1 MKRQDDGNIRF
12 ESGGTVARLLSQRK
26 CRDKGLFLNLVNGIY
41 RKTKGGHVMLGK
53 KKNNVYQQK
62 EPGQVGAKLGKT
74 AGIIAGIFAVVY
86 LLAGSVYSLK
96 ENEYAVVSTF
106 GVPSIVEESGIHLK
120 IPYIQRL
127 HKVPKT
133 INGFP
138 IGYRTNS
145 DESVDAESFMIT
157 RDYNFVN
164 VDFYVEYRVT
174 DPVKYLYS
182 SESPIDVLKM
192 LTQSYI
198 RDTIGLYDVD
208 SVITT
213 GKNEIQAS
221 IKEKIIGR
229 LEKEDI
235 GIQLVNITIQDAE
248 PPTQEVINAFKNVEN
263 AKQGKETSIN
273 KANQKRNEDIP
284 AARALADETVKTAQA
299 QAEERVNEAKG
310 QVARLNELYAEYQKY
325 PLITKQRMFY
335 ETMEEILPDMKVII
349 EKSDGSTQTMLPLES
364 FTGGS
369 DNAVTSNNST
379 GAGLWSTAGTDS
391 RQNTVDSEQEAA
403 SEDEN

>member
-1 MKRQDDGNIRF
+1 MFKKQ
-12 ESGGTVARLLSQRK
+12 
-26 CRDKGLFLNLVNGIY
+26 KG
-41 RKTKGGHVMLGK
+41 
-53 KKNNVYQQK
+53 NVYQQK
-62 EPGQVGAKLGKT
+62 EPGQLGAKLGKS
-74 AGIIAGIFAVVY
+74 AGIIAVIVIAGY
-86 LLAGSVYSLK
+86 LLSGSIYSLK

-120 IPYIQRL
+120 LPYIQRL

-138 IGYRTNS
+138 IGYRTDS
-145 DESVDAESFMIT
+145 DESVDEESFMIT

-174 DPVKYLYS
+174 DPIKFLYA
-182 SESPIDVLKM
+182 SESPIDILKM

-229 LEKEDI
+229 LEQEDI

-248 PPTQEVINAFKNVEN
+248 PPTQEVISAFKNVEN

-299 QAEERVNEAKG
+299 QSEERVNEAKG
-310 QVARLNELYAEYQKY
+310 QAARLNELYAEYQKY

-349 EKSDGSTQTMLPLES
+349 ERSDGSTQTMLPLES
-364 FTGGS
+364 FTGTADSAKG
-369 DNAVTSNNST
+369 DD
-379 GAGLWSTAGTDS
+379 TAGQT
-391 RQNTVDSEQEAA
+391 RAQQTEAVP
-403 SEDEN
+403 ETQTLEEEE

>member
-1 MKRQDDGNIRF
+1 MF
-12 ESGGTVARLLSQRK
+12 
-26 CRDKGLFLNLVNGIY
+26 
-41 RKTKGGHVMLGK
+41 K
-53 KKNNVYQQK
+53 KKNDQ
-62 EPGQVGAKLGKT
+62 
-74 AGIIAGIFAVVY
+74 VVY
-86 LLAGSVYSLK
+86 DQPAGQPGNVFPKIMKAVGCIFGALLAAYLLVSAVYSLK
-96 ENEYAVVSTF
+96 ENEYAVITTF
-106 GVPSIVEESGIHLK
+106 GVPKVVEASGIHVK
-120 IPYIQRL
+120 MPYVQKL
-127 HKVPKT
+127 NKVPKT

-138 IGYRTNS
+138 IGYDATTG
-145 DESVDAESFMIT
+145 ESIDRESFMIT

-164 VDFYVEYRVT
+164 VDFYVEYKVT

-182 SESPIDVLKM
+182 SEDPIGILKN

-213 GKNEIQAS
+213 GKSEIQSS
-221 IKEKIIGR
+221 IKEKIIAR
-229 LEKEDI
+229 LETEDI

-248 PPTQEVINAFKNVEN
+248 PPTLEVIDAFKNVEN

-284 AARALADETVKTAQA
+284 AARAIADETLKTAQA
-299 QAEERVNEAKG
+299 TASERINEANG

-349 EKSDGSTQTMLPLES
+349 EKSNGTTQTMLPLES
-364 FTGGS
+364 FA
-369 DNAVTSNNST
+369 DFN
-379 GAGLWSTAGTDS
+379 TA
-391 RQNTVDSEQEAA
+391 QA
-403 SEDEN
+403 SEDSAESNADASDAEPKD

>member
-1 MKRQDDGNIRF
+1 MFG
-12 ESGGTVARLLSQRK
+12 RK
-26 CRDKGLFLNLVNGIY
+26 QNKVYEQKDP
-41 RKTKGGHVMLGK
+41 GK
-53 KKNNVYQQK
+53 
-62 EPGQVGAKLGKT
+62 VGATIGRVVGIA
-74 AGIIAGIFAVVY
+74 AGVILAIY
-86 LLAGSVYSLK
+86 LLAGSIYSLK
-96 ENEYAVVSTF
+96 ENEYAVISTF
-106 GVPSIVEESGIHLK
+106 GVPTVEEQSGIHFK
-120 IPYIQRL
+120 IPYVQRMQ
-127 HKVPKT
+127 KVPKT

-138 IGYRTNS
+138 IGYRADT
-145 DESVDAESFMIT
+145 DESVDSESFMIT

-164 VDFYVEYRVT
+164 VDFYVEYKVT
-174 DPVKYLYS
+174 DPIKYLYA
-182 SESPIDVLKM
+182 SESPVDILKM

-221 IKEKIIGR
+221 IKEKIVAR
-229 LEKEDI
+229 LEQEDI
-235 GIQLVNITIQDAE
+235 GVQLVNITIQDAE

-284 AARALADETVKTAQA
+284 AARAAVDETVKTAQA
-299 QAEERVNEAKG
+299 QAEERINEARG

-335 ETMEEILPDMKVII
+335 ETMEEILPGMKVII

-364 FTGGS
+364 FVDLSGAES
-369 DNAVTSNNST
+369 KST
-379 GAGLWSTAGTDS
+379 GTASTTGLSGTAATGS
-391 RQNTVDSEQEAA
+391 YGSNASGSVSEENTEE
-403 SEDEN
+403 

>member
-1 MKRQDDGNIRF
+1 MFTKRNSPNYGQSNHNEKKSRAGLAKAA
-12 ESGGTVARLLSQRK
+12 GVVAAV
-26 CRDKGLFLNLVNGIY
+26 LV
-41 RKTKGGHVMLGK
+41 
-53 KKNNVYQQK
+53 
-62 EPGQVGAKLGKT
+62 
-74 AGIIAGIFAVVY
+74 IIY
-86 LLAGSVYSLK
+86 LLAGSIYSTK
-96 ENEYAVVSTF
+96 ENEYAVVTTF
-106 GVPSIVEESGIHLK
+106 GVPKIVEESGIHLK
-120 IPYIQRL
+120 IPYIQRIS
-127 HKVPKT
+127 KVPKT

-138 IGYRTNS
+138 IGYDART
-145 DESVDAESFMIT
+145 DESVDKESFMIT

-174 DPVKYLYS
+174 DPIKYLYS
-182 SESPIDVLKM
+182 SEDPVAILKN

-221 IKEKIIGR
+221 IKEKIITR
-229 LEKEDI
+229 LDQEDI

-284 AARALADETVKTAQA
+284 AARAAADETVKTAQA
-299 QAEERVNEAKG
+299 QAEERINEAKG
-310 QVARLNELYAEYQKY
+310 EVARLNELYAEYQKY

-335 ETMEEILPDMKVII
+335 ETMEEILPDMKVVI
-349 EKSDGSTQTMLPLES
+349 EKSDGTTQTMLPLES
-364 FTGGS
+364 FTGSG
-369 DNAVTSNNST
+369 ALANSSGNDT
-379 GAGLWSTAGTDS
+379 GIDSGLAAGNETD
-391 RQNTVDSEQEAA
+391 EQ
-403 SEDEN
+403 

>member
-1 MKRQDDGNIRF
+1 MFEKKQTKDGPERF
-12 ESGGTVARLLSQRK
+12 REENVGKKIAGGIGTVILILLILVLLS
-26 CRDKGLFLNLVNGIY
+26 
-41 RKTKGGHVMLGK
+41 
-53 KKNNVYQQK
+53 
-62 EPGQVGAKLGKT
+62 
-74 AGIIAGIFAVVY
+74 
-86 LLAGSVYSLK
+86 GSFYSLK
-96 ENEYAVVSTF
+96 ENESAVITTF
-106 GVPSIVEESGIHLK
+106 GVPKVIEESGMHMK
-120 IPYIQRL
+120 VPFIQKLSR
-127 HKVPKT
+127 VPKT
-133 INGFP
+133 INGFT
-138 IGYRTNS
+138 IGYDS
-145 DESVDAESFMIT
+145 DTGEYIDRESFMIT

-174 DPVKYLYS
+174 DPTKYLFAS
-182 SESPIDVLKM
+182 QAPVSILKN

-221 IKEKIIGR
+221 IKEKIVNR
-229 LEKEDI
+229 LEAEDI
-235 GIQLVNITIQDAE
+235 GVQLVNITIQDAE
-248 PPTQEVINAFKNVEN
+248 PPTTEVIDAFKNVEN

-284 AARALADETVKTAQA
+284 AARALADETVKTANA
-299 QAEERVNEAKG
+299 QAEERVNEARG

-364 FTGGS
+364 FAQWGS
-369 DNAVTSNNST
+369 TESGTSDT
-379 GAGLWSTAGTDS
+379 TASSIET
-391 RQNTVDSEQEAA
+391 EE
-403 SEDEN
+403 

>member
-1 MKRQDDGNIRF
+1 MFKGRKK
-12 ESGGTVARLLSQRK
+12 ETVYEQPNQ
-26 CRDKGLFLNLVNGIY
+26 G
-41 RKTKGGHVMLGK
+41 GK
-53 KKNNVYQQK
+53 KKGEK
-62 EPGQVGAKLGKT
+62 SGKT
-74 AGIIAGIFAVVY
+74 AGIISIVIVCAFVILY
-86 LLAGSVYSLK
+86 LFAGSIYSLK
-96 ENEYAVVSTF
+96 ENEYAVITTF
-106 GVPSIVEESGIHLK
+106 GTPSIVEQSGIHVKL
-120 IPYIQRL
+120 PYVQHL
-127 HKVPKT
+127 AKVPKT
-133 INGFP
+133 INGFS
-138 IGYRTNS
+138 IGYDAES
-145 DESVDAESFMIT
+145 GESVDGESFMIT

-182 SESPIDVLKM
+182 SENPVAILKN

-221 IKEKIIGR
+221 IKDKIITR
-229 LEKEDI
+229 LDAEDI

-273 KANQKRNEDIP
+273 RANQKRNEDIP

-299 QAEERVNEAKG
+299 QAEERINEAKG
-310 QVARLNELYAEYQKY
+310 QTARLNELYAEYQKY

-335 ETMEEILPDMKVII
+335 ETMEEILPDMKIII
-349 EKSDGSTQTMLPLES
+349 EKSNGTTQTMLPLES
-364 FTGGS
+364 FIDSSILKGGTGSAENFGMGNS
-369 DNAVTSNNST
+369 GAVDNGT
-379 GAGLWSTAGTDS
+379 GAKDAGGNAD
-391 RQNTVDSEQEAA
+391 QNSEADAEA
-403 SEDEN
+403 EDE

>member
-1 MKRQDDGNIRF
+1 
-12 ESGGTVARLLSQRK
+12 
-26 CRDKGLFLNLVNGIY
+26 
-41 RKTKGGHVMLGK
+41 MLGK
-53 KKNNVYQQK
+53 RKRDLGEEKVEFYK
-62 EPGQVGAKLGKT
+62 DPSGKIAKT
-74 AGIIAGIFAVVY
+74 VISVVVA
-86 LLAGSVYSLK
+86 LLVLFTLLSGVYSLK
-96 ENEYAVVSTF
+96 ENEYAVVKTF
-106 GVPSIVEESGIHLK
+106 GIPKVVEQSGIHLK
-120 IPYIQRL
+120 IPFAQEVK
-127 HKVPKT
+127 KVPKT

-138 IGYRTNS
+138 IGYRTDT
-145 DESVDAESFMIT
+145 DESVDSESFMIT

-174 DPVKYLYS
+174 DPVKYLYA
-182 SESPIDVLKM
+182 SESPVDILKM

-221 IKEKIIGR
+221 IKEKIVSR

-235 GIQLVNITIQDAE
+235 GVQLVNITIQDAE
-248 PPTQEVINAFKNVEN
+248 PPTQEVISAFKNVEN

-284 AARALADETVKTAQA
+284 AARAQADETIKTAQA
-299 QAEERVNEAKG
+299 QAEERINEAKG

-335 ETMEEILPDMKVII
+335 ETMEDILPDMKVII
-349 EKSDGSTQTMLPLES
+349 EKSDGTTQTMLPLES
-364 FTGGS
+364 FSSVGISGISGS
-369 DNAVTSNNST
+369 
-379 GAGLWSTAGTDS
+379 TDS
-391 RQNTVDSEQEAA
+391 TSAVAEE
-403 SEDEN
+403 EE

>member
-1 MKRQDDGNIRF
+1 MFRRKQ
-12 ESGGTVARLLSQRK
+12 STV
-26 CRDKGLFLNLVNGIY
+26 Y
-41 RKTKGGHVMLGK
+41 E
-53 KKNNVYQQK
+53 QK
-62 EPGQVGAKLGKT
+62 EPKKAGRNVGKA
-74 AGIIAGIFAVVY
+74 AGIVVVILLVAY
-86 LLAGSVYSLK
+86 LFAGSIYSLK

-106 GVPSIVEESGIHLK
+106 GVPSVVEESGIHLK
-120 IPYIQRL
+120 LPYIQSLR
-127 HKVPKT
+127 KVPKT

-138 IGYRTNS
+138 IGYRTDS
-145 DESVDAESFMIT
+145 DVSVDDESFMIT

-174 DPVKYLYS
+174 DPIKFLYS
-182 SESPIDVLKM
+182 SESPVNILKM

-229 LEKEDI
+229 LEQEDI

-273 KANQKRNEDIP
+273 RANQKRNEDIP
-284 AARALADETVKTAQA
+284 AARALVDETLKTAQA

-335 ETMEEILPDMKVII
+335 ETMEEILPEMKVII

-364 FTGGS
+364 FASISGSIGTASNSAGTGTTGTNSGQRTAGS
-369 DNAVTSNNST
+369 DQEE
-379 GAGLWSTAGTDS
+379 TA
-391 RQNTVDSEQEAA
+391 
-403 SEDEN
+403 EDENE

>member
-1 MKRQDDGNIRF
+1 MFRRKRK
-12 ESGGTVARLLSQRK
+12 ETVDEQPEQ
-26 CRDKGLFLNLVNGIY
+26 N
-41 RKTKGGHVMLGK
+41 TKRMGPKMGK
-53 KKNNVYQQK
+53 
-62 EPGQVGAKLGKT
+62 A
-74 AGIIAGIFAVVY
+74 AGIIVIVCIAAY
-86 LLAGSVYSLK
+86 LSAGSIYSLK
-96 ENEYAVVSTF
+96 ENEYAVITTF
-106 GVPSIVEESGIHLK
+106 GVPNIVEESGIHIK

-127 HKVPKT
+127 AKVPKT

-138 IGYRTNS
+138 IGYDS
-145 DESVDAESFMIT
+145 ESGASIDKESFMIT

-174 DPVKYLYS
+174 DPVKYLYA
-182 SESPIDVLKM
+182 SENPISILKN

-213 GKNEIQAS
+213 GKNEIQSS
-221 IKEKIIGR
+221 IKEKIVTR
-229 LEKEDI
+229 LNDEDI

-284 AARALADETVKTAQA
+284 AARAAADETVKTAQA
-299 QAEERVNEAKG
+299 QAEERINEAKG
-310 QVARLNELYAEYQKY
+310 QTARLNELYAEYQKY

-335 ETMEEILPDMKVII
+335 EAMEEILPAMKIII
-349 EKSDGSTQTMLPLES
+349 EKSDGTTQTMLPLES
-364 FTGGS
+364 FADFSAAGDGSGMGAGTGNYSGGS
-369 DNAVTSNNST
+369 ANEN
-379 GAGLWSTAGTDS
+379 AGLNG
-391 RQNTVDSEQEAA
+391 E
-403 SEDEN
+403 

>member
-1 MKRQDDGNIRF
+1 MF
-12 ESGGTVARLLSQRK
+12 
-26 CRDKGLFLNLVNGIY
+26 
-41 RKTKGGHVMLGK
+41 K
-53 KKNNVYQQK
+53 KKQSTVYEQK
-62 EPGQVGAKLGKT
+62 DPKKVGRNIGKT
-74 AGIIAGIFAVVY
+74 AGIIVVVLLAVY
-86 LLAGSVYSLK
+86 LFAGSVYSLK
-96 ENEYAVVSTF
+96 ENEFAVVSTF
-106 GVPSIVEESGIHLK
+106 GVPSVVEESGIHLK
-120 IPYIQRL
+120 LPYIQSLR
-127 HKVPKT
+127 KVPKT

-138 IGYRTNS
+138 IGYRTDS
-145 DESVDAESFMIT
+145 DVSVDEESFMIT

-174 DPVKYLYS
+174 DPVKFLYS
-182 SESPIDVLKM
+182 SESPVNILKM

-229 LEKEDI
+229 LEEEDI

-273 KANQKRNEDIP
+273 RANQKRNEDIP
-284 AARALADETVKTAQA
+284 AARAMVDETLKTAQA

-349 EKSDGSTQTMLPLES
+349 ERSDGSTQTMLPLES
-364 FTGGS
+364 FASFSGTAESSGTGAASGTTG
-369 DNAVTSNNST
+369 NAVTGSSRKT
-379 GAGLWSTAGTDS
+379 ADSAG
-391 RQNTVDSEQEAA
+391 EAA
-403 SEDEN
+403 EEDEN

>member
-1 MKRQDDGNIRF
+1 
-12 ESGGTVARLLSQRK
+12 
-26 CRDKGLFLNLVNGIY
+26 
-41 RKTKGGHVMLGK
+41 MLGK
-53 KKNNVYQQK
+53 RKKDLGEEKIEFYKDNSGK
-62 EPGQVGAKLGKT
+62 IAK
-74 AGIIAGIFAVVY
+74 IIISVIVALFVLFT
-86 LLAGSVYSLK
+86 LLSGVYSLK
-96 ENEYAVVSTF
+96 ENEYAVVTTF
-106 GVPSIVEESGIHLK
+106 GIPKVVEQSGIHLK
-120 IPYIQRL
+120 IPFAQEVK
-127 HKVPKT
+127 KVPKT

-138 IGYRTNS
+138 IGYRTDT
-145 DESVDAESFMIT
+145 DESVDSESFMIT

-174 DPVKYLYS
+174 DPVKYLYA
-182 SESPIDVLKM
+182 SESPVDILKM

-221 IKEKIIGR
+221 IKEKIVSR

-235 GIQLVNITIQDAE
+235 GVQLVNITIQDAE
-248 PPTQEVINAFKNVEN
+248 PPTQEVISAFKNVEN

-284 AARALADETVKTAQA
+284 AARAQADETIKTAQA
-299 QAEERVNEAKG
+299 QAEERINEAKG

-325 PLITKQRMFY
+325 PLITKQRMFF

-349 EKSDGSTQTMLPLES
+349 EKSDGTTQTMLPLES
-364 FTGGS
+364 FANLSETEKTGTGTGS
-369 DNAVTSNNST
+369 EAVSE
-379 GAGLWSTAGTDS
+379 
-391 RQNTVDSEQEAA
+391 NTEE
-403 SEDEN
+403 